1 MVVYGLVAA
10 KIEHLLID
18 VAPAP
23 RGRVPV
29 YGY

>member
-1 MVVYGLVAA
+1 MAVYGLVAA

-18 VAPAP
+18 IAPAP
-23 RGRVPV
+23 RGRVHI